1 MDFQTSEAYKCYN
14 TRNRP
19 DDKLPPLDFQD
30 GILHLVHGEVFC
42 RWREDISGVLCIHDD
57 HKTGHSLR
65 QHYERVHGAKLAQ
78 EYPTQGEGNQAR
90 ILRW

>member
-1 MDFQTSEAYKCYN
+1 
-14 TRNRP
+14 
-19 DDKLPPLDFQD
+19 
-30 GILHLVHGEVFC
+30 GILHLIPGEVFC
-42 RWREDISGVLCIHDD
+42 RWREDTSGVLCIHDD

-90 ILRW
+90 ILR